1 MMSAP
6 LMRRLA
12 LGAGATALIGMG
24 MLTACGTKEKP
35 VDNSPPSS
43 DQTATATVSP
53 TEKGMPGVIT
63 PGANGGPG
71 GPNSY
76 SPTAK
81 ARPAPTALPG
91 NVITGG

>member
-1 MMSAP
+1 MMSP
-6 LMRRLA
+6 LVRRIA
-12 LGAGATALIGMG
+12 LGTGAAGLIGMA

-35 VDNSPPSS
+35 ADVSPPSS
-43 DQTATATVSP
+43 NQTATATVSP

-63 PGANGGPG
+63 PGVSGGAG
-71 GPNSY
+71 GPNSF

-91 NVITGG
+91 NVVTGG